1 MSYEKPKKGQP
12 ELVRRSVVRMRLSLG
27 LRLEF
32 GLCSLNLKHVYIA
45 TMKKSRWYFTVTQAL
60 SLQVLVSLALWKFWV
75 MLSCNAA
82 TTCNNP
88 TRPVREPASLC
99 GLPNREDLVS
109 CILGVPTAADQRI
122 QQVAMPKMRNRGCII
137 EISPDYLTIFGF

>member
-1 MSYEKPKKGQP
+1 MY
-12 ELVRRSVVRMRLSLG
+12 
-27 LRLEF
+27 
-32 GLCSLNLKHVYIA
+32 LNHHKHN
-45 TMKKSRWYFTVTQAL
+45 KKSRWYFTVTQAL